1 MRLYLLATLSAA
13 ALTASLATPAAAQ
26 VSSCAIGQ
34 RVSASFMGS
43 NYSYNPGTVIAL
55 RPGEC
60 HVHFDDHDA
69 SYEAWVVLA
78 KVRPL
83 AATGAPPAPASPG
96 QPSPPPPQAAAAGT
110 ERPPCRVGSVTRA
123 GALNYDAK
131 ILQYSAAKGLYQVR
145 YINGYPGDE
154 EWLPA
159 RGLKSCQGIDAA
171 AVPLSFFAGTWDLFN
186 GGGGAWMKSTKRD
199 WHVGRLDAAHA
210 PPITLTGDGRYTW
223 VLDSKTTIRGQWR
236 AAQKSELKDGYEKLG
251 TAILLLNG
259 ESDKN
264 WLVTRQLVGTDDG
277 RDRILIER
285 VDLGLT
291 YRGGRVK

>member
-1 MRLYLLATLSAA
+1 MQADAPVRSPLSIATAVSRSRSNLGGRGRTPRGRPDRYAARVLL
-13 ALTASLATPAAAQ
+13 
-26 VSSCAIGQ
+26 G
-34 RVSASFMGS
+34 
-43 NYSYNPGTVIAL
+43 
-55 RPGEC
+55 
-60 HVHFDDHDA
+60 
-69 SYEAWVVLA
+69 A
-78 KVRPL
+78 K
-83 AATGAPPAPASPG
+83 
-96 QPSPPPPQAAAAGT
+96 
-110 ERPPCRVGSVTRA
+110 
-123 GALNYDAK
+123 
-131 ILQYSAAKGLYQVR
+131 
-145 YINGYPGDE
+145 
-154 EWLPA
+154 
-159 RGLKSCQGIDAA
+159 CQGIDAA

-199 WHVGRLDAAHA
+199 WHVGTLDAAHA
-210 PPITLTGDGRYTW
+210 PPITLTADGRYTW